1 MLLVKLKLVDGL
13 SDDLLERGKDPLLD
27 DDLGVLG
34 LVNQVCLDEEVP
46 HGINGYKV
54 DLILKLVGKLHYAS
68 NHSYHSKLGQKIDIY
83 DYLLGSKNI

>member
-1 MLLVKLKLVDGL
+1 MLLVELKLVDGL

-46 HGINGYKV
+46 HGINGHKV
-54 DLILKLVGKLHYAS
+54 DLVLKLVGKLHDAS
-68 NHSYHSKLGQKIDIY
+68 NHS
-83 DYLLGSKNI
+83 